1 MRKHRINLALQ
12 GGGALGAITWGV
24 LDRLLEEPDI
34 AIEGASGASAGAMNA
49 VALAHGWAE
58 DGVAGARRALAA
70 FWTAI
75 GEASYAVQLPFT
87 PSLPAGFSH
96 SPATFLL
103 GLTRF
108 FSPQQMNP
116 FDINP
121 MRAIVRQQF
130 DFERLRR
137 ASPVRL
143 FVAATHV
150 RSGSLRVFT
159 ERELTAEHLLASA
172 CLPTLQRAVVIDGDD
187 YWDGG
192 YTGNPPVYPLVYDCA
207 AADLLIVMLLPR
219 ERGETPTSADGI
231 RARLTEIHFNAAF
244 LREMRG
250 LALARE
256 RARRG
261 WWPFGLER
269 RLRALRFHVIDAE
282 DFLRELDGAKAMN
295 TSLAFLRELRDEGRA
310 RAEAWL
316 AQHRASLGRRSS
328 ADIATLFGPR
338 AR

>member
-1 MRKHRINLALQ
+1 MPKHRINLALQ

-34 AIEGASGASAGAMNA
+34 AFEGLSGASAGAMNA

-58 DGVAGARRALAA
+58 GGAAGAQRALAA

-75 GEASYAVQLPFT
+75 GEASYAVQLAPN
-87 PSLPAGFSH
+87 PPAGFAP

-108 FSPQQMNP
+108 FSPQQINP

-121 MRAIVRQQF
+121 LRAIVKRQF

-137 ASPVRL
+137 ASPFRL

-150 RSGSLRVFT
+150 RRGSLRVFT

-172 CLPTLQRAVVIDGDD
+172 CLPTLQHAVVIDGED

-192 YTGNPPVYPLVYDCA
+192 YTGNPPVYPLVYDCQGS
-207 AADLLIVMLLPR
+207 DLLIVMLLPR
-219 ERGETPTSADGI
+219 SRDDTPGTVEGI

-244 LREMRG
+244 LREMRAF
-250 LALARE
+250 ALARE

-261 WWPFGLER
+261 WWPSSWLER

-282 DFLRELDGAKAMN
+282 DFLRALHSEKALN
-295 TSLAFLRELRDEGRA
+295 TSLAFLRQLRDEGRA
-310 RAEAWL
+310 RADAWL
-316 AQHRASLGRRSS
+316 AAHRASLGRRSS
-328 ADIATLFGPR
+328 ADIAALFGPP
-338 AR
+338 AP

>member
-1 MRKHRINLALQ
+1 MTSVRINLALQ

-34 AIEGASGASAGAMNA
+34 SFEGASGASAGAMNA
-49 VALAHGWAE
+49 VALAHGWAGGGAE
-58 DGVAGARRALAA
+58 GARRALAD

-87 PSLPAGFSH
+87 PGLPAGFTAT
-96 SPATFLL
+96 PATFLL

-108 FSPQQMNP
+108 FSPQQINP

-121 MRAIVRQQF
+121 LRAIVKRQF

-137 ASPVRL
+137 ASPMRL

-150 RSGSLRVFT
+150 RRGSLRVFR
-159 ERELTAEHLLASA
+159 EHELTAEHLLASA
-172 CLPTLQRAVVIDGDD
+172 CLPTLHHAVVIDGED

-207 AADLLIVMLLPR
+207 AGDLLIVMLLPR
-219 ERGETPTSADGI
+219 ERGETPNSVEGI

-250 LALARE
+250 LALACA

-269 RLRALRFHVIDAE
+269 RLRELRFHVIDSE
-282 DFLRELDGAKAMN
+282 DFVRALDGAKAMN
-295 TSLAFLRELRDEGRA
+295 TSLAFLHALRDEGRA
-310 RAEAWL
+310 RAHAWL
-316 AQHRASLGRRSS
+316 AANRASLGRRSS
-328 ADIATLFGPR
+328 ADIATLFGPP